1 MAYPVTLVESN
12 PVTTIFN
19 SQLVDFA
26 TVTSNTIAGPT
37 LYLGRGDDSTFGRQ
51 VTFVFMTGAT
61 VPGNEEFDDTLD
73 IKLQGLRKGV
83 APDASGAWTAM
94 TGIMQKV
101 LVGSGSSENPAENTV
116 TIMYMDSNMLKEMG
130 EANTG
135 GDHKNVPFVAV
146 RYRITATSGGAAG
159 RELPIC
165 IMAIAGDLRYGL
177 FGTNSQLASQM
188 KGKSYD
194 LGPDYATPSLI
205 SASTT
210 VYR

>member
-19 SQLVDFA
+19 SQLVDFDTIA
-26 TVTSNTIAGPT
+26 SNTIAGPT

-51 VTFVFMTGAT
+51 VTFVVMTGHT
-61 VPGNEEFDDTLD
+61 VPGGSSPEFDDTLD
-73 IKLQGLRKGV
+73 IRLQGLREGTS
-83 APDASGAWTAM
+83 DYSDM
-94 TGIMQKV
+94 DGIMQKV
-101 LVGSGSSENPAENTV
+101 LVGSGSSTNPAENTA

-194 LGPDYATPSLI
+194 LGPDYATPALI

>member
-1 MAYPVTLVESN
+1 MAVPVTLVESN

-26 TVTSNTIAGPT
+26 SVTSNTIAGPT

-61 VPGNEEFDDTLD
+61 VPGNVEFDDTLD
-73 IKLQGLRKGV
+73 IRLQGLREGTSDF
-83 APDASGAWTAM
+83 ADM
-94 TGIMQKV
+94 DGIMQKV
-101 LVGSGSSENPAENTV
+101 LVGSGSSENPAENTA
-116 TIMYMDSNMLKEMG
+116 TIMYMDSNMLEKMG
-130 EANTG
+130 EASTA

-159 RELPIC
+159 RELPLC

-177 FGTNSQLASQM
+177 FGTNAQLASQM

-194 LGPDYATPSLI
+194 LGPDYDTPSLI

>member
-73 IKLQGLRKGV
+73 IRLQGLREGTS
-83 APDASGAWTAM
+83 DYSDM
-94 TGIMQKV
+94 DGIMQKV

>member
-73 IKLQGLRKGV
+73 IRLQGLREGTS
-83 APDASGAWTAM
+83 DYSDM
-94 TGIMQKV
+94 DGIMQKV
-101 LVGSGSSENPAENTV
+101 LVGSGSS
-116 TIMYMDSNMLKEMG
+116 DQ
-130 EANTG
+130 
-135 GDHKNVPFVAV
+135 AV
-146 RYRITATSGGAAG
+146 
-159 RELPIC
+159 
-165 IMAIAGDLRYGL
+165 
-177 FGTNSQLASQM
+177 
-188 KGKSYD
+188 
-194 LGPDYATPSLI
+194 
-205 SASTT
+205 
-210 VYR
+210 

>member
-19 SQLVDFA
+19 SQLVDFD
-26 TVTSNTIAGPT
+26 TITSNTIAGPT
-37 LYLGRGDDSTFGRQ
+37 LYLGRGDNSTFGRQ
-51 VTFVFMTGAT
+51 VTFVFMTGGT
-61 VPGNEEFDDTLD
+61 VPGNEEFEDTLD
-73 IKLQGLRKGV
+73 IRLQGLREGTSDY
-83 APDASGAWTAM
+83 ADM
-94 TGIMQKV
+94 DGIMQKV

-135 GDHKNVPFVAV
+135 GDHQNVPFVAV
-146 RYRITATSGGAAG
+146 RYRITATVEGPEAG
-159 RELPIC
+159 HELPLC

-177 FGTNSQLASQM
+177 FGTNAQLASQM

-194 LGPDYATPSLI
+194 LGPDYDTPSLI

>member
-19 SQLVDFA
+19 SQLVDFDTIA
-26 TVTSNTIAGPT
+26 SNTIAGPT

-51 VTFVFMTGAT
+51 VTFVFMTGHT
-61 VPGNEEFDDTLD
+61 VPGGSSPEFDDTLD
-73 IKLQGLRKGV
+73 IRLQGLREGTS
-83 APDASGAWTAM
+83 DYSDM
-94 TGIMQKV
+94 DGIMQKV
-101 LVGSGSSENPAENTV
+101 LVGSGSSTNPAENTA